1 LSLLKHTSL
10 LLCSLLLARP
20 VVAQD
25 TPPSTLSAA
34 SVGELTPWQ
43 PLGPAPVDQAGSG
56 GRGYVLAGENADVV
70 PPGAQELSLQSVI
83 ANYFYLETRNNLTI
97 SQRFETHTLALEY
110 RRGFKVATLPLFDV
124 GVQWQVQ
131 ESDPGK
137 LNGFITMFED
147 FVHASLRS
155 RLPVPPPLGMAI
167 TQNHK
172 AIYHAPVNGAGIGD
186 LSFVVKAALRDGD
199 PSSRTTR
206 VAVRLEANV
215 AGASRFTEGNLAGAG
230 ISFDRKVR
238 ERLALHGDLRADV
251 VLDRVSAW
259 NLPLKRGVIA
269 YSWGPEFRL
278 SRKMS
283 LDLQVDGSTTPYQP
297 TGTVGLD
304 ANYGDLTFGVNRR
317 FAAGRRWI
325 IVQWYGRENVNMPF
339 SVRWNT
345 DPDFAI
351 GMKLGIR

>member
-1 LSLLKHTSL
+1 MALF
-10 LLCSLLLARP
+10 CARAAA
-20 VVAQD
+20 AQD
-25 TPPSTLSAA
+25 R
-34 SVGELTPWQ
+34 EFTPWE

-70 PPGAQELSLQSVI
+70 TPGAQEWSVHPVI

-110 RRGFKVATLPLFDV
+110 RRGFQVATLPRFDI

-131 ESDPGK
+131 ESDAGM
-137 LNGFITMFED
+137 LNGFITGFED

-155 RLPVPPPLGMAI
+155 RLRVPPPLGMVI
-167 TQNHK
+167 TRNDK
-172 AIYHAPVNGAGIGD
+172 ALYQAPVNGAGVGD

-230 ISFDRKVR
+230 ISIDRKVR
-238 ERLALHGDLRADV
+238 EWLALHGDLRASV
-251 VLDRVSAW
+251 VLDRASAW
-259 NLPLKRGVIA
+259 NLPLKRGVVA

-278 SRKMS
+278 SREMS
-283 LDLQVDGSTTPYQP
+283 LDLQVDGSTTPYQT
-297 TGTVGLD
+297 TGTIGLD
-304 ANYGDLTFGVNRR
+304 ANYGDLTLGVNRR
-317 FAAGRRWI
+317 FTAGRRSM
-325 IVQWYGRENVNMPF
+325 IVQWYARENVNMPL

-351 GMKLGIR
+351 GMKLVIR